1 MYKTKVID
9 VCLEIPEIKINVR
22 DDDLRQMLR
31 HQFGIDAIKIYK
43 EMREKQDD
51 ILRAMKEVE
60 GTNIR

>member
-1 MYKTKVID
+1 LYKTKVID